1 MAALLATRGKN
12 FAAPLGLHARAKS
25 VRLVSAPHF
34 RLKGTFGQ
42 RVLLWAQ
49 PAGPKKRLVYSTP
62 PKRSSNLMPVV
73 ERHIV
78 TQVTVRCVVGRDRGR
93 TGCCFC
99 ERLLAYAGRIV
110 ATTLPAFCKTT
121 RTRTV
126 RRLAVAARPADCRW
140 LSRAP
145 GRLKSGPCKYS
156 SETLGS
162 LAGPASR
169 SHTPCG

>member
-49 PAGPKKRLVYSTP
+49 PAGPKKHLVYSTP
-62 PKRSSNLMPVV
+62 PKRSSNHMPVA

-78 TQVTVRCVVGRDRGR
+78 
-93 TGCCFC
+93 
-99 ERLLAYAGRIV
+99 A
-110 ATTLPAFCKTT
+110 
-121 RTRTV
+121 
-126 RRLAVAARPADCRW
+126 
-140 LSRAP
+140 
-145 GRLKSGPCKYS
+145 KSEFGV
-156 SETLGS
+156 
-162 LAGPASR
+162 
-169 SHTPCG
+169 